1 MYQRVVTKLWQ
12 GKYVSV
18 RDYEVTKAINM
29 GGLIITHDGKKM
41 QLSVDELKTLKPNPK
56 PIQSKFKGTYKLVNI
71 TFKPLTHDPMQGD
84 FLYDW
89 GYIMVKF
96 MLKESSDEVIY
107 LRKLLQKHKADI
119 LNEKLSEEEKVKA
132 VDNFIRITN
141 IIYAKLDFV
150 KKI

>member
-71 TFKPLTHDPMQGD
+71 TFKQLNKGIYKVIGIHAKRARGLMVD
-84 FLYDW
+84 FIIKNKMW
-89 GYIMVKF
+89 QV
-96 MLKESSDEVIY
+96 LKM
-107 LRKLLQKHKADI
+107 
-119 LNEKLSEEEKVKA
+119 N
-132 VDNFIRITN
+132 
-141 IIYAKLDFV
+141 
-150 KKI
+150 